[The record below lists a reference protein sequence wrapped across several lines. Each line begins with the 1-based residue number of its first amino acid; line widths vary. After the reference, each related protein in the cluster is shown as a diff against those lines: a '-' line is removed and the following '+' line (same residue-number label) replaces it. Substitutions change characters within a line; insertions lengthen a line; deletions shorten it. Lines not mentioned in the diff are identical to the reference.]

1 MAWTLPWNRQ
11 RARDEPRVTLMHGL
25 IRKRAD
31 RMLSGS
37 EAIYAAVSRISNT
50 IASLPLNLYKG
61 DSIAGEHDLERL
73 IAYEP
78 NPMMT
83 AYTFRQAMEAYRNT
97 EGTAYAL
104 IVPDASDRPVRL
116 DVLDPAHVTP
126 MREKETQEV
135 WYDIQF
141 ENGDRIR
148 VHHSRVIA
156 LQHMSANGERGIR
169 PIDVLRGTLQYDQ
182 KIREFSL
189 KQMDGVNSGV
199 ILTVPGQGLSQDRKR
214 TVIEQFLTAYRES
227 GGQVVILEGGV
238 DAKMFQSSPVDPKVL
253 DVEKITRNRVA
264 TVYNLPP
271 HMLGNFEGLSYNTAE
286 QLMLEYLQMT
296 VQPIVRQWED
306 ELNRKLL
313 TWEMLRQGYAFRFTL
328 SDFWR
333 ADAQTMAD
341 RYQKG
346 IRGGWFTP
354 NEVRRMEGLPADPD
368 GNELLVARDMVPLRV
383 VRQQETME

>member
-97 EGTAYAL
+97 EGTGYAL

-199 ILTVPGQGLSQDRKR
+199 ILTVPGQGLSQDRK
-214 TVIEQFLTAYRES
+214 TYEKS
-227 GGQVVILEGGV
+227 GRSVVILEGGMTATNFANSSV
-238 DAKMFQSSPVDPKVL
+238 DAQVMN
-253 DVEKITRNRVA
+253 VERITRNRVA

-328 SDFWR
+328 SD
-333 ADAQTMAD
+333 
-341 RYQKG
+341 
-346 IRGGWFTP
+346 
-354 NEVRRMEGLPADPD
+354 
-368 GNELLVARDMVPLRV
+368 
-383 VRQQETME
+383 